1 MASFLRGFPWR
12 LPPGRSGD
20 PGLYGPGSVTWR
32 VNGEGVLMLGGPR
45 ALLMQIA
52 HPAVA
57 AGVARFSDFPADAF
71 ARLWRTLDAML
82 AVSFG
87 DTEQAERAIEG
98 VTAVHRRIRGRVPGG
113 EPYRAMDPELL
124 LWVHATLVDSALVV
138 HERFFET
145 LEESDR
151 DAYVREMGRQAELF
165 GVRAEI
171 LPGSARAFQ
180 AYVGETLDALE
191 VSDEA
196 RALAPPIVRPP
207 VPLALRP
214 VARFQEVVTVG
225 LLSARLR
232 EAYGLRWTAG
242 RARALRASQASIRA
256 LAPRLPEIAR
266 RWPHARAA
274 ARRAAER
281 PARSSR

>member
-1 MASFLRGFPWR
+1 
-12 LPPGRSGD
+12 
-20 PGLYGPGSVTWR
+20 
-32 VNGEGVLMLGGPR
+32 MLGGPR

-71 ARLWRTLDAML
+71 ARLWRTLDTML

-87 DTEQAERAIEG
+87 DTEQAGRAAEG
-98 VTAVHRRIRGRVPGG
+98 VTAVHRRIRGRVPDG
-113 EPYRAMDPELL
+113 EPYQAMDPELL

-138 HERFFET
+138 HQRFFGT

-151 DAYVREMGRQAELF
+151 DAYIREMGRQAELF
-165 GVRAEI
+165 GVPAEI
-171 LPGSARAFQ
+171 LPGSARAFET
-180 AYVGETLDALE
+180 YVRETVDALE
-191 VSDEA
+191 VSDQA
-196 RALAPPIVRPP
+196 RALAPPIVHPP

-214 VARFQEVVTVG
+214 LARFQELITVG
-225 LLSARLR
+225 LLPARLR
-232 EAYGLRWTAG
+232 QAYGLRWTAA

-256 LAPRLPEIAR
+256 VAPLLPEMAR

-274 ARRAAER
+274 ARRAGKS
-281 PARSSR
+281 PGRSSR